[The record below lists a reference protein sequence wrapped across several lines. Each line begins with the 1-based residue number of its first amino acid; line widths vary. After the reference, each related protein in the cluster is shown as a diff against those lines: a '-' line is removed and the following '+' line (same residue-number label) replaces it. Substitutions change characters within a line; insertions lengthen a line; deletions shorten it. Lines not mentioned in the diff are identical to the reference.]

1 MYLRTCSTQ
10 NREALRVETFSTRV
24 RKTRLH
30 PRPQISS
37 LPKHHENSSFKKQKY
52 TYGDSKLSKL
62 LNGSGLHHSFFKNPR
77 ILIESLYNWIL
88 PQPTESLSN
97 GESRITTKFQISFK
111 MTNFYVTLLK
121 THPWKAN
128 LTSAALLM
136 LLGDGM
142 AQYLEYEAERRKSG
156 DAAFPQIQTQSKNF
170 SKLRRRDTLN
180 MKRYDLKEGERR
192 NNNSGSANFTQ
203 MPLGFFD
210 PVRSASMIGWST
222 LAVTPLFMQ
231 LFRFMET
238 YLPKGKTGSLPARVL
253 LTTSCAFPMNVLF
266 FTYATCTHYLIEELY
281 VSSPSMLDWEKI
293 LRNMKNETRLKL
305 QQEYWNTTQNSVM
318 YWSPINAINHAFV
331 PPHMKTVF
339 LNGFQMVSF
348 YCTNSSERLW
358 FDSFLIK
365 LHLFIVLE
373 LLS

>member
-1 MYLRTCSTQ
+1 
-10 NREALRVETFSTRV
+10 
-24 RKTRLH
+24 
-30 PRPQISS
+30 
-37 LPKHHENSSFKKQKY
+37 
-52 TYGDSKLSKL
+52 
-62 LNGSGLHHSFFKNPR
+62 
-77 ILIESLYNWIL
+77 
-88 PQPTESLSN
+88 
-97 GESRITTKFQISFK
+97 
-111 MTNFYVTLLK
+111 
-121 THPWKAN
+121 
-128 LTSAALLM
+128 
-136 LLGDGM
+136 M

-305 QQEYWNTTQNSVM
+305 QQEYWSTTQNSVM
-318 YWSPINAINHAFV
+318 YWSPLNAINHAFV

-339 LNGFQMVSF
+339 LNGFQMFWNCYLSLAQHREIELESDSKK
-348 YCTNSSERLW
+348 CTSSHINQDNESSRKTPKKALLQGKLTVETSRLS
-358 FDSFLIK
+358 DSDIGSSGQT
-365 LHLFIVLE
+365 V
-373 LLS
+373 